1 MATHL
6 IEGLR
11 AEGEV
16 DSVGRFTLD
25 PVKAR
30 EKLQKFQLVDA
41 HRYVLEL
48 VQAAVLRGA
57 TDIGFDID
65 ADDMHMRF
73 DGAVFSAEE
82 LADVWGSIFA
92 DGDERLLRGVRQLA
106 LGLNAALGLG
116 PKRIVVRSGGQ
127 ELRLVPGAADV
138 HKAVEPALA
147 GTTIHVAQR
156 VKLAGLGLFFKNLV
170 GSLAEEVH
178 LRERCVYAAQTITLD
193 GARISRGF
201 KIGEALGVHEIA
213 APGVRGLVAVTK
225 GEGAPELRLI
235 KDGVWIDSRELA
247 GCGPGVLALVEGEGL
262 RKDVSLAKIVADET
276 LAAVL
281 SQVQAA
287 RWSAMAR
294 VLELSRSPGGAGRN
308 YEKRV
313 RAEALKFW
321 MPTDLTSG
329 PDATIVAE
337 GLTWYEARAH
347 DPEKIK
353 ENGRLTLLDLNAVVV
368 SAKGK
373 EPATLRFADR
383 MYNQLAATGLA
394 IPYVHEDER
403 DALMR
408 MLGCTLL
415 PADELERAA
424 RREKA
429 RKQFL
434 QRKSTGRLPDR
445 SYVIRGPFVG
455 EGMRGEIGIQL
466 AEDRPGQ
473 ETTWLCRDGCV
484 LTAFRLD
491 WGIPGVVVEVEAG
504 FEPNEEYDDAVRDEV
519 VVDAALYMLAALQ
532 GLLERLAQSQD
543 ITIAATARGII
554 KAWLLLVLDE
564 EARGGLWQR
573 LKVAKQLWPNE
584 RAVRAMLPGPDKL
597 LRSHALRR
605 TPLFEDFD
613 GARRSLDDLDWRL
626 KKQGRLDEL
635 DRSVA
640 HEPGQGS
647 EVLWLGRGDR
657 AVLAALFGAKALQS
671 WLPVLQSRQKER
683 AFWAQPTELIG
694 VVARRL
700 RGVLP
705 GAAGDTSLWC
715 RTLEEEGMRG
725 VIVLARNKTVP
736 TAEAGLREATVDLY
750 IGDRRIGAR
759 KLDVGVGPVMAAVY
773 SGDLKATSE
782 WDDVVEDEGL
792 ARVTEAVGRA
802 AWSLLAEVVRT
813 VPDEDRWVAQLVLRR
828 LALADR
834 DEVTE
839 RVPTLTQAPLIGTI
853 TGERVSLERIEAV
866 LREHGKI
873 GWVLASTK
881 DAEISDPPVL
891 RDKRG
896 VIDALRDL
904 IGPDGLVEGDVRVHQ
919 RELGTRLDALPTI
932 AAARLDPAIVWSP
945 VTLDSGSPKLD
956 GEIGLSRRRSSG
968 GLNLTLCT
976 QGRRVTVMEDTSF
989 EVACEAILTDPEL
1002 PLTAGATVDTRSK
1015 RYGQYLKRCRRAIHG
1030 LVVGLCE
1037 RYAELAAQERGQ
1049 ARALLLRFV
1058 GAEGKFREVRRQA
1071 RQVAWDAVFR
1081 LPLLVDVWGRAH
1093 TLAEV
1098 EARVKGGAAIEVVR
1112 TPVNPPPGTEGVD
1125 RPILRIDAA
1134 SEACLAE
1141 LGKLTALDHRWSEVS
1156 AALLEM
1162 ATAPE
1167 FVLPDVR
1174 AESWIDRNATLAGGL
1189 QAHLWIPREPADTDA
1204 LVFTRGDKIVGRM
1217 VVFDGVSCA
1226 GVIRGEG
1233 LVIDAEGVTLDER
1246 QRVSLAKQVCMLIE
1260 ALARQLKTSGGRVKS
1275 EERERAKR
1283 WLVAVAE
1290 VLERTDPAL
1299 QKGLGK
1305 PFTAMCEALAAF
1317 ASPTMR
1323 KAKVSQPLTE
1333 LKAVEAKIE
1342 AARVEEVKVEAPR
1355 VAEVKA
1361 PVTPARAEVWTP
1373 EQALLTAVR
1382 AELAWARERHGSLLE
1397 RLRLDRLAIGSGK
1410 PGIVAFVD
1418 AIELQR
1424 RHPLIARQLARLERG
1439 EGIDS
1444 VDLMFVVS
1452 AVYTLMNAVS
1462 EEIVASDEQAFVAR
1476 MAEGLALAFA

>member
-11 AEGEV
+11 AEGQV

-82 LADVWGSIFA
+82 LGDVWGSIFA

-138 HKAVEPALA
+138 HKAVEPAIA

-178 LRERCVYAAQTITLD
+178 LRERCVYAAQAITLD
-193 GARISRGF
+193 GVRISRGF
-201 KIGEALGVHEIA
+201 KIAEALGVHEIA
-213 APGVRGLVAVTK
+213 APGVRGLVAATNS
-225 GEGAPELRLI
+225 EAAPELRLI

-294 VLELSRSPGGAGRN
+294 VIELSRSLVGTGRSH
-308 YEKRV
+308 EKRV

-321 MPTDLTSG
+321 MPADLTSG

-337 GLTWYEARAH
+337 GLIWHEARAQN
-347 DPEKIK
+347 P
-353 ENGRLTLLDLNAVVV
+353 GRLTLLDLHAAIVP
-368 SAKGK
+368 AKDQ

-383 MYNQLAATGLA
+383 MYNQLAASGTA
-394 IPYVHEDER
+394 VPYVHEDER
-403 DALMR
+403 DPLMR

-424 RREKA
+424 RREQA

-434 QRKSTGRLPDR
+434 RRRSTGRLPDR
-445 SYVIRGPFVG
+445 PYEVREAFVG
-455 EGMRGEIGIQL
+455 EGMRGEVGIL
-466 AEDRPGQ
+466 VSEDRPVQ
-473 ETTWLCRDGCV
+473 ETTWLCREGCV

-491 WGIPGVVVEVEAG
+491 WGIPGVEVEVEAG
-504 FEPNEEYDDAVRDEV
+504 FEPNDEYDDAVRNEV

-532 GLLERLAQSQD
+532 GLLETLAQSQD
-543 ITIAATARGII
+543 ITKAAAARGII

-564 EARGGLWQR
+564 EARSGLWLR
-573 LKVAKQLWPNE
+573 LKVPKKLWPNE
-584 RAVRAMLPGPDKL
+584 RTVRAMLPGPDRL
-597 LRSHALRR
+597 LGANLLRR

-613 GARRSLDDLDWRL
+613 GARRSLDDLEWRL
-626 KKQGRLDEL
+626 KKQGKLDEL

-671 WLPVLQSRQKER
+671 WQPVLLARQKER
-683 AFWAQPTELIG
+683 AFWARPPEPIG
-694 VVARRL
+694 AAARRL
-700 RGVLP
+700 RTALP
-705 GAAGDTSLWC
+705 SVAGDLSRWC
-715 RTLEEEGMRG
+715 LAFDDDGVRG
-725 VIVLARNKTVP
+725 VVVLARNKTVP
-736 TAEAGLREATVDLY
+736 TTPEGLREATVDLY
-750 IGDRRIGAR
+750 IGERRVGTR
-759 KLDVGVGPVMAAVY
+759 KLDAGLGPISAAAY
-773 SGDLKATSE
+773 CGELRATSE
-782 WDDVVEDEGL
+782 WDDVVEDAAL
-792 ARVTEAVGRA
+792 TRVTEAVGRA
-802 AWSLLAEVVRT
+802 AWSLLVVALRT
-813 VPDEDRWVAQLVLRR
+813 VPDEDRWLAQLVVRR
-828 LALADR
+828 LMLADR
-834 DEVTE
+834 DALTE
-839 RVPTLTQAPLIGTI
+839 RVPALTQVPLIGTI
-853 TGERVSLERIEAV
+853 TGERVSLATIEAV
-866 LREHGKI
+866 IREHGKI

-881 DAEISDPPVL
+881 DAAISDPPVL
-891 RDKRG
+891 RDKRS
-896 VIDALRDL
+896 VIDVLRDL
-904 IGPDGLVEGDVRVHQ
+904 VGPDGLVEGDVRVHQ
-919 RELGTRLDALPTI
+919 REIGTRLESLPTI
-932 AAARLDPAIVWSP
+932 TAARLDPGIVWQA
-945 VTLDSGSPKLD
+945 VMLDSGSPKLD
-956 GEIGLSRRRSSG
+956 GEIGLSRRRTSG

-976 QGRRVTVMEDTSF
+976 QGRRITVIEDTSF
-989 EVACEAILTDPEL
+989 EAACEAIVADPLL
-1002 PLTAGATVDTRSK
+1002 PLTAGATVDTRNK

-1037 RYAELAAQERGQ
+1037 RYAELAEPERAQ
-1049 ARALLLRFV
+1049 ARALLLRYV
-1058 GAEGKFREVRRQA
+1058 GAERKFGEVRREA
-1071 RQVAWDAVFR
+1071 RQAAWNAVCR
-1081 LPLLVDVWGRAH
+1081 LPLLVDVWGREH

-1098 EARVKGGAAIEVVR
+1098 EARVKGGAPLEVVF
-1112 TPVNPPPGTEGVD
+1112 TAVNPPPGTEGVD

-1134 SEACLAE
+1134 SEAGLVG
-1141 LGKLTALDHRWSEVS
+1141 LLKLTPLDHRWAEVS
-1156 AALLEM
+1156 TALLEM

-1167 FVLPDVR
+1167 FVMPDVR
-1174 AESWIDRNATLAGGL
+1174 AASWIDRNATLAGGL
-1189 QAHLWIPREPADTDA
+1189 QAHLWIPREPAATDA
-1204 LVFTRGDKIVGRM
+1204 LVFTRGNKVVGRL

-1226 GVIRGEG
+1226 GVIRGDG
-1233 LVIDAEGVTLDER
+1233 LVVDASGVTLDER
-1246 QRVSLAKQVCMLIE
+1246 QRVSLAKQVCMLIDS
-1260 ALARQLKTSGGRVKS
+1260 LARQLKTSGGRVKS
-1275 EERERAKR
+1275 EERGVARS
-1283 WLVAVAE
+1283 WLVAVAA
-1290 VLERTDPAL
+1290 VLERTDPEL

-1305 PFTAMCEALAAF
+1305 PFTQMCEALAAF
-1317 ASPTMR
+1317 ASPSMR
-1323 KAKVSQPLTE
+1323 KVRVSKPVAE
-1333 LKAVEAKIE
+1333 LKAV
-1342 AARVEEVKVEAPR
+1342 AAPKVEAKE
-1355 VAEVKA
+1355 VKQVEEVKA
-1361 PVTPARAEVWTP
+1361 PVTPPRAEVRTP

-1382 AELAWARERHGSLLE
+1382 AELVWARERHGSLLE

-1476 MAEGLALAFA
+1476 MAEGLALALA

>member
-57 TDIGFDID
+57 TDIGFAID

-82 LADVWGSIFA
+82 LGDVWGSIFA
-92 DGDERLLRGVRQLA
+92 DGDDRLLRGVRQLA

-138 HKAVEPALA
+138 HRAVEPALA

-178 LRERCVYAAQTITLD
+178 LRERCVYAAQAITLD

-201 KIGEALGVHEIA
+201 KIAEALGVHEIA
-213 APGVRGLVAVTK
+213 APGVRGLVAVTRS
-225 GEGAPELRLI
+225 EAAPELRLI

-294 VLELSRSPGGAGRN
+294 VLELSRSLDGRGRN
-308 YEKRV
+308 WEKRV
-313 RAEALKFW
+313 RAEALRFW
-321 MPTDLTSG
+321 TPADLTSG
-329 PDATIVAE
+329 PDAKIVAE
-337 GLTWYEARAH
+337 GLIWHEARAH
-347 DPEKIK
+347 NPEKIADA
-353 ENGRLTLLDLNAVVV
+353 GRLTLLDLRAAIVP
-368 SAKGK
+368 AADR

-383 MYNQLAATGLA
+383 VYNQLAASGPA

-403 DALMR
+403 DPLMR
-408 MLGCTLL
+408 MLGCTLV
-415 PADELERAA
+415 PADELERMA

-429 RKQFL
+429 RKAFL
-434 QRKSTGRLPDR
+434 QRRSTGRLPDR
-445 SYVIRGPFVG
+445 PYAVREAFVG
-455 EGMRGEIGIQL
+455 EGMRGEVGVL
-466 AEDRPGQ
+466 LSEDRPAQ
-473 ETTWLCRDGCV
+473 ETTWLCREGCL
-484 LTAFRLD
+484 LTAFKLD
-491 WGIPGVVVEVEAG
+491 WGIPGVEVEVEAG
-504 FEPNEEYDDAVRDEV
+504 FEPNDDHDDAVRNEV
-519 VVDAALYMLAALQ
+519 VVDAALYVLAALQ
-532 GLLERLAQSQD
+532 GPLERLARSQD

-554 KAWLLLVLDE
+554 KAWLLLVVDE
-564 EARGGLWQR
+564 EARSGLWQR
-573 LKVAKQLWPNE
+573 LKVAKKLWPNE
-584 RAVRAMLPGPDKL
+584 RAVRAMLPGPQKL
-597 LRSHALRR
+597 LDAEVLQR

-613 GARRSLDDLDWRL
+613 GARRSLDDLEWRL
-626 KKQGRLDEL
+626 KKQGKLDEL

-657 AVLAALFGAKALQS
+657 AILAALFGAKALQS
-671 WLPVLQSRQKER
+671 WQPVLLARQKER
-683 AFWAQPTELIG
+683 AFWARPPELIG
-694 VVARRL
+694 AAARRL
-700 RGVLP
+700 RGALP
-705 GAAGDTSLWC
+705 SVAGDPSLWC
-715 RTLEEEGMRG
+715 RTFDDDGVRG
-725 VIVLARNKTVP
+725 VVVLARNKTVP
-736 TAEAGLREATVDLY
+736 TSSDGLREAAVDLY
-750 IGDRRIGAR
+750 IGDRRVGTR
-759 KLDVGVGPVMAAVY
+759 RLDVGLGPISAAAY
-773 SGDLKATSE
+773 CGELRATSE
-782 WDDVVEDEGL
+782 WDDVAADEAL
-792 ARVTEAVGRA
+792 TRVAGAVGRA
-802 AWSLLAEVVRT
+802 AWALLAEVLRT
-813 VPDEDRWVAQLVLRR
+813 VPDEDRWVAQLAVRR
-828 LALADR
+828 LMLADR

-839 RVPTLTQAPLIGTI
+839 RAPALTQAPLIGTI
-853 TGERVSLERIEAV
+853 TGERVSLETIEAV
-866 LREHGKI
+866 IRKYGKI

-881 DAEISDPPVL
+881 DAAISDPPVL

-896 VIDALRDL
+896 LIDALRDL
-904 IGPDGLVEGDVRVHQ
+904 VGPDGLVEGDVRVHQ
-919 RELGTRLDALPTI
+919 REIGTRLESLPPV
-932 AAARLDPAIVWSP
+932 AAARLDPGIVWRA
-945 VTLDSGSPKLD
+945 VKLDSGSPKLD
-956 GEIGLSRRRSSG
+956 GEIGLSRRRTSG

-976 QGRRVTVMEDTSF
+976 LGRRVTVIEDTSF
-989 EVACEAILTDPEL
+989 EAACEAIVADPSL
-1002 PLTAGATVDTRSK
+1002 PLKAGATVDTRDK

-1037 RYAELAAQERGQ
+1037 RYAGLAEPERAQ
-1049 ARALLLRFV
+1049 ARALLLRYV
-1058 GAEGKFREVRRQA
+1058 GAERKFGEARREARQA
-1071 RQVAWDAVFR
+1071 AWSAVCR
-1081 LPLLVDVWGRAH
+1081 LPLLVDVWGREH
-1093 TLAEV
+1093 TLAGV
-1098 EARVKGGAAIEVVR
+1098 EARVKGGAPLEGVFTAVK
-1112 TPVNPPPGTEGVD
+1112 PPPGTEGVD

-1134 SEACLAE
+1134 SEASLAG
-1141 LGKLTALDHRWSEVS
+1141 LVRLTALDHRWAEVS
-1156 AALLEM
+1156 AALLEL
-1162 ATAPE
+1162 ASAPE
-1167 FVLPDVR
+1167 FVMPDVR
-1174 AESWIDRNATLAGGL
+1174 AGSWIDRNATLAGGL
-1189 QAHLWIPREPADTDA
+1189 QAHLWIPREPAATDA
-1204 LVFTRGDKIVGRM
+1204 LVFTRGNKVVGRL

-1226 GVIRGEG
+1226 GVIRGDG
-1233 LVIDAEGVTLDER
+1233 LVVDASGVTLDDR
-1246 QRVSLAKQVCMLIE
+1246 QRVSLAKQVCMLIDS
-1260 ALARQLKTSGGRVKS
+1260 LARQLKTSGGRVKGD
-1275 EERERAKR
+1275 ERERAR
-1283 WLVAVAE
+1283 SWLVAVAA
-1290 VLERTDPAL
+1290 VLERTDPEL

-1305 PFTAMCEALAAF
+1305 PFTQMCEALAAF
-1317 ASPTMR
+1317 ASPSMR
-1323 KAKVSQPLTE
+1323 NVRVSKPVAE
-1333 LKAVEAKIE
+1333 LKP
-1342 AARVEEVKVEAPR
+1342 VEAPR
-1355 VAEVKA
+1355 VEVKEVRA
-1361 PVTPARAEVWTP
+1361 SVTPPRAEVRTP

-1410 PGIVAFVD
+1410 PGVVAFVD

-1424 RHPLIARQLARLERG
+1424 GHPLIARQLARLGRG

-1462 EEIVASDEQAFVAR
+1462 EEIGASDEQAFVAR
-1476 MAEGLALAFA
+1476 MAEGLALALA

>member
-57 TDIGFDID
+57 TEIAFDID

-73 DGAVFSAEE
+73 DGAVFTAAE
-82 LADVWGSIFA
+82 LGDVWGSIFA
-92 DGDERLLRGVRQLA
+92 DGDDRLLRGVRQLA

-138 HKAVEPALA
+138 HRTVEPAIA
-147 GTTIHVAQR
+147 GTTVHVVQR

-193 GARISRGF
+193 GVRISQGF
-201 KIGEALGVHEIA
+201 NVADALGVREIA

-225 GEGAPELRLI
+225 GEGPAELRLI

-247 GCGPGVLALVEGEGL
+247 GCGPGGLALVEGEGL

-281 SQVQAA
+281 GQVQAA

-294 VLELSRSPGGAGRN
+294 VIELSRTLEGIARD

-313 RAEALKFW
+313 RAEVLRFW
-321 MPTDLTSG
+321 TPADFASG
-329 PDATIVAE
+329 PDATIVAQ
-337 GLTWYEARAH
+337 GLIWYEARAH
-347 DPEKIK
+347 DPDKK
-353 ENGRLTLLDLNAVVV
+353 NGLGRLTLLDVNAAVVP
-368 SAKGK
+368 ATDK
-373 EPATLRFADR
+373 EPATLRFSDR
-383 MYNQLAATGLA
+383 LYHQLVASAPA
-394 IPYVHEDER
+394 IPYVVEDER

-408 MLGCTLL
+408 VLGCTLV

-424 RREKA
+424 RRDRA

-434 QRKSTGRLPDR
+434 QRTSTGRLPNR
-445 SYVIRGPFVG
+445 PYAIRERFVG
-455 EGMRGEIGIQL
+455 DGVRGEIGIL
-466 AEDRPGQ
+466 VSEGTGRRSQ
-473 ETTWLCRDGCV
+473 ETTWLCREGCV
-484 LTAFRLD
+484 LTALTLD
-491 WGIPGVVVEVEAG
+491 WGIPGLEVEAEAG
-504 FEPNEEYDDAVRDEV
+504 FEPNDEHDDAIRDEV
-519 VVDAALYMLAALQ
+519 VVDVALYMLAALQ
-532 GLLERLAQSQD
+532 GVLEQLAQSQD
-543 ITIAATARGII
+543 ITIAAAARGII

-573 LKVAKQLWPNE
+573 LKVAKKLWPNE
-584 RAVRAMLPGPDKL
+584 RAVRAMLPGAHKL
-597 LRSHALRR
+597 LNVATLRR

-613 GARRSLDDLDWRL
+613 GARRSLDDLEWRL
-626 KKQGRLDEL
+626 KKQGQLDEL
-635 DRSVA
+635 DRAVA
-640 HEPGQGS
+640 PEPGQGS

-657 AVLAALFGAKALQS
+657 AILVGLFGAKALRS
-671 WLPVLQSRQKER
+671 WQPVLVERKKER
-683 AFWAQPTELIG
+683 AFWARPPELIG
-694 VVARRL
+694 AAARRL
-700 RGVLP
+700 RTALP
-705 GAAGDTSLWC
+705 SVAGDLSRWC
-715 RTLEEEGMRG
+715 LAFDDDGVRG
-725 VIVLARNKTVP
+725 VVVLARNKTVP
-736 TAEAGLREATVDLY
+736 TTSEGLREATVDLY
-750 IGDRRIGAR
+750 IGERRVGTR
-759 KLDVGVGPVMAAVY
+759 TLDVGLGPISAAAY
-773 SGDLKATSE
+773 CGELRATAG
-782 WDDVVEDEGL
+782 WDDVVEDAAL
-792 ARVTEAVGRA
+792 TRVTEAVGRA
-802 AWSLLAEVVRT
+802 AWSLLEVVLRT
-813 VPDEDRWVAQLVLRR
+813 VPDEERWVAQLVLRR
-828 LALADR
+828 LMLADR
-834 DEVTE
+834 DEVTT
-839 RVPTLTQAPLIGTI
+839 RVPALTTAPLIGTI
-853 TGERVSLERIEAV
+853 TGERISLDTIEAV
-866 LREHGKI
+866 IRERGKI
-873 GWVLASTK
+873 GWVLASTA
-881 DAEISDPPVL
+881 DAAISDPPVL
-891 RDKRG
+891 RDRRG
-896 VIDALRDL
+896 VIDVLRDL
-904 IGPDGLVEGDVRVHQ
+904 VGPDGLVEGDVRVQQ
-919 RELGTRLDALPTI
+919 RELGARLDSLPEI
-932 AAARLDPAIVWSP
+932 AAARLDPEIVWRP
-945 VTLDSGSPKLD
+945 VTLDSGSPKID
-956 GEIGLSRRRSSG
+956 GEIGLSRRRTSG

-976 QGRRVTVMEDTSF
+976 QGRRITVIEDTSF
-989 EVACEAILTDPEL
+989 EVACEAIVADPQL
-1002 PLTAGATVDTRSK
+1002 PLTSGAAVDTRSK
-1015 RYGQYLKRCRRAIHG
+1015 RYGQYLKRCRRAIYG

-1037 RYAELAAQERGQ
+1037 RYAGLAEQERGQ

-1058 GAEGKFREVRRQA
+1058 GAEREFGDVRREA
-1071 RQVAWDAVFR
+1071 RQAAWHAVCG
-1081 LPLLVDVWGRAH
+1081 LPLLVDVWGREH

-1098 EARVKGGAAIEVVR
+1098 EARVKGGRAIEVVR

-1134 SEACLAE
+1134 GEACLAG
-1141 LGKLTALDHRWSEVS
+1141 LAKLAALDHRWAAES
-1156 AALLEM
+1156 AALLEL
-1162 ATAPE
+1162 AKAPE

-1189 QAHLWIPREPADTDA
+1189 QAHLWIPRRPAATDE
-1204 LVFTRGDKIVGRM
+1204 LVFTRGNKVVGRL

-1226 GVIRGEG
+1226 GVVSGAG
-1233 LVIDAEGVTLDER
+1233 LVVDADGVTLDER

-1275 EERERAKR
+1275 EERGQARS
-1283 WLVAVAE
+1283 WLVSVAG

-1305 PFTAMCEALAAF
+1305 PFTAMCAALAAF

-1323 KAKVSQPLTE
+1323 KARAEKVEVP
-1333 LKAVEAKIE
+1333 K
-1342 AARVEEVKVEAPR
+1342 VEEVKV
-1355 VAEVKA
+1355 AEVKV
-1361 PVTPARAEVWTP
+1361 VTPARAEVWTP
-1373 EQALLTAVR
+1373 EQALLAAVR
-1382 AELAWARERHGSLLE
+1382 AELVWARERHGSLLE

-1410 PGIVAFVD
+1410 PGVVAFVD

-1424 RHPLIARQLARLERG
+1424 GHPLIARQLARLERG
-1439 EGIDS
+1439 EGVEP

-1452 AVYTLMNAVS
+1452 AVYSLMNAVS